1 MGASLPKGTP
11 LDPLVHWLG
20 RLYFDLLMLLV
31 IAFGVLTP
39 RKTWA
44 KLEKPNFGTRGV
56 GFFCMGHA
64 EVLTFMTL
72 PFLLNLG

>member
-44 KLEKPNFGTRGV
+44 KLEKHPILGPV
-56 GFFCMGHA
+56 GWVFFAWAM
-64 EVLTFMTL
+64 LRF
-72 PFLLNLG
+72 

>member
-1 MGASLPKGTP
+1 MGASLPKEPP

-39 RKTWA
+39 RKPRKIGKKTILGPW
-44 KLEKPNFGTRGV
+44 GG
-56 GFFCMGHA
+56 GFRMGHA

-72 PFLLNLG
+72 PFLLSLG